1 MYERHSCAFLVKI
14 PWDEILLCTVA
25 WLVTLL
31 ITKIL
36 HYVRGRLTMLAQI
49 KGLDHCW
56 SFLMK
61 MSNRYLFL
69 KWLSIWWIWYL
80 RIFSFVCMWCLF
92 GWTGLAL
99 RNLIIY
105 LQVLGSIVFNPL
117 LFDIRLDLNMAKFH
131 CLKSLGVI
139 RQASSFKLSYERE
152 LRFWFRL
159 LIEIISCIRCQ
170 IVLAT
175 LHDSFPILIRVVL
188 ALTSPICARL
198 SQQTWLALFSALGK
212 PCKWWRTR
220 IRGVTYLT
228 WMVQAL
234 EDLVP
239 LSQLRKLSHFP
250 FYLSKIKLILCY
262 SYIYILWLVA
272 MGQLSVGF
280 GSFKHLSWKSASGPK
295 LGCTR
300 HPQGWSLQIC
310 SWGTQTLG
318 FLPNV
323 KLEGLNYLL
332 HAHLMFY

>member
-1 MYERHSCAFLVKI
+1 M
-14 PWDEILLCTVA
+14 
-25 WLVTLL
+25 
-31 ITKIL
+31 
-36 HYVRGRLTMLAQI
+36 
-49 KGLDHCW
+49 
-56 SFLMK
+56 
-61 MSNRYLFL
+61 
-69 KWLSIWWIWYL
+69 
-80 RIFSFVCMWCLF
+80 
-92 GWTGLAL
+92 
-99 RNLIIY
+99 
-105 LQVLGSIVFNPL
+105 
-117 LFDIRLDLNMAKFH
+117 
-131 CLKSLGVI
+131 
-139 RQASSFKLSYERE
+139 
-152 LRFWFRL
+152 
-159 LIEIISCIRCQ
+159 
-170 IVLAT
+170 LAT

-198 SQQTWLALFSALGK
+198 SQQTWLDLFSALGK

-262 SYIYILWLVA
+262 SYIYILWFVA

-295 LGCTR
+295 LGCTQ
-300 HPQGWSLQIC
+300 HPQGWSLQIY

-332 HAHLMFY
+332 YAHLMFY